1 MKQDVGRRGG
11 DKAALRTFLKHFNAQ
26 ASAVSHSPQDWDT
39 LSSHRLE
46 MKAVTTR
53 NFTGSFPLLFLPT
66 QNNAGLGHP

>member
-11 DKAALRTFLKHFNAQ
+11 DKAALRTFLQHFNAQ

-46 MKAVTTR
+46 MKAVATR
-53 NFTGSFPLLFLPT
+53 NCTVSFPLLFLST
-66 QNNAGLGHP
+66 WKNTGLGHP